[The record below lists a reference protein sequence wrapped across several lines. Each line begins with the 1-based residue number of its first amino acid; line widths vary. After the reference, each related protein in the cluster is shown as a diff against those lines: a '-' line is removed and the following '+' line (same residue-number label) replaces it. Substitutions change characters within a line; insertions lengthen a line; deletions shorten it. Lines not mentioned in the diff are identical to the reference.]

1 MTATCTPVTDGIGET
16 LSIKCRVIMRIT
28 VLVMNAGS
36 KLMTTTPVTS
46 DDGGIG
52 ETLGSKMLLYMR
64 IKF

>member
-1 MTATCTPVTDGIGET
+1 
-16 LSIKCRVIMRIT
+16 MRIN

-52 ETLGSKMLLYMR
+52 ETLACKML
-64 IKF
+64 